1 MSRSGLLP
9 FFEAEAVA
17 VIGASADPSKV
28 GGSVLA
34 NLKAG
39 GFSGRLV
46 PVNSA
51 RPVVQGLAAVPSI
64 LEVSE
69 RIDLAVVAI
78 PAPAVLS
85 ALKQCVTKG
94 VPAAVV
100 ISAGFREAGD
110 EGRAREAEL
119 RAWLRDAPLRL
130 VGPNCLGWI
139 RPSRRLNLT
148 FAPGMP
154 PAGALGFFSHSG
166 ALGTAILDWSREHHL
181 GFSLLA
187 SLGNQADVNETDVI
201 AALADDPDTRVI
213 LGYLEGVVDGRTFFA
228 ALAAAAARKPCVLMK
243 AGRSLEGA
251 RSVVAHRCAGR
262 LGPRI
267 RRRRTPSR
275 RPAGRHAGGAVRRRP
290 RPGNGPSAP
299 WAARDPPHQRRRS
312 GHPGDRRRARCRPGR
327 VLVIAVDPGAVVGR
341 FAPPRGN
348 DESYRPHR

>member
-51 RPVVQGLAAVPSI
+51 RPVVQGLAAVSSI

-78 PAPAVLS
+78 PTPAVLS

-154 PAGALGFFSHSG
+154 PGGALGFFSHSG

-187 SLGNQADVNETDVI
+187 SLGNQAVNETDGC
-201 AALADDPDTRVI
+201 D
-213 LGYLEGVVDGRTFFA
+213 
-228 ALAAAAARKPCVLMK
+228 
-243 AGRSLEGA
+243 
-251 RSVVAHRCAGR
+251 
-262 LGPRI
+262 
-267 RRRRTPSR
+267 RR
-275 RPAGRHAGGAVRRRP
+275 A
-290 RPGNGPSAP
+290 
-299 WAARDPPHQRRRS
+299 RRRS
-312 GHPGDRRRARCRPGR
+312 RHACDPRLPGGRR
-327 VLVIAVDPGAVVGR
+327 
-341 FAPPRGN
+341 
-348 DESYRPHR
+348 